1 MAVLHVFLYKLSPCL
16 WKKHSKKQ
24 HTQNM
29 LQFEREKKKK
39 HKNFTNQNA
48 AYVGSFM
55 LNHICSSHFGSIK
68 KAHKNVV
75 FTENC
80 CVC

>member
-29 LQFEREKKKK
+29 LQFEREKKKNTK
-39 HKNFTNQNA
+39 ISQTK
-48 AYVGSFM
+48 M
-55 LNHICSSHFGSIK
+55 LHM
-68 KAHKNVV
+68 
-75 FTENC
+75 
-80 CVC
+80 

>member
-1 MAVLHVFLYKLSPCL
+1 MEKTLEKTAYPEYAAI
-16 WKKHSKKQ
+16 W
-24 HTQNM
+24 
-29 LQFEREKKKK
+29 EREKKK

-55 LNHICSSHFGSIK
+55 LNHICSLHFGSIK
-68 KAHKNVV
+68 KTHKNVV